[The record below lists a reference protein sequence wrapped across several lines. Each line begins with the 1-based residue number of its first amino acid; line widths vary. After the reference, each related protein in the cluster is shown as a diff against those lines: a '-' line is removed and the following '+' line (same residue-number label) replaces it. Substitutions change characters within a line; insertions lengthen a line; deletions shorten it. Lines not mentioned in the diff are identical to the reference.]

1 MTSRDNDVFE
11 ATTPGLPV
19 VRPQASGKF
28 FESLR
33 ARLPR
38 GALSALGV
46 AASLAVFSLAAY
58 ILGRTLSSLSYA
70 DLLNA
75 FRATSGGQILASLAL
90 SALSYLFLTGYDV
103 VALYHMRTRAPY
115 RVAALASFA
124 SYAISFNLGFPI
136 ITSAAVRYWIY
147 SRVALNALQVA
158 NITIFAGV
166 TFWLGMT
173 LVMGIGFIYG
183 ADALAALDGLPAVLH
198 IIPGVLI
205 LAGVFFYF
213 AWVTVD
219 RRSIRL
225 RGHALELPGFVPT
238 LAQFALGVADLCCAS
253 GALYVLLP
261 EGVPLDFVPF
271 VAVYVVACILG
282 VISHAPGGIG
292 VFEATMLHAIPAA
305 SHESVLASLLLF
317 RMIYYFIPFIVALA
331 LLGADEGARRWATLR
346 DAIARILEERSN

>member
-19 VRPQASGKF
+19 ARPQASGRF

-33 ARLPR
+33 ERLPR
-38 GALSALGV
+38 GVLGALGV
-46 AASLAVFSLAAY
+46 AASLAVFALAAY

-75 FRATSGGQILASLAL
+75 FRATSGAQILASLAL

-103 VALYHMRTRAPY
+103 VALHHMRTRAPY

-158 NITIFAGV
+158 NITVFAGV

-173 LVMGIGFIYG
+173 LVMGLGFIYG
-183 ADALAALDGLPAVLH
+183 A
-198 IIPGVLI
+198 
-205 LAGVFFYF
+205 
-213 AWVTVD
+213 
-219 RRSIRL
+219 
-225 RGHALELPGFVPT
+225 RGG
-238 LAQFALGVADLCCAS
+238 
-253 GALYVLLP
+253 
-261 EGVPLDFVPF
+261 
-271 VAVYVVACILG
+271 
-282 VISHAPGGIG
+282 
-292 VFEATMLHAIPAA
+292 
-305 SHESVLASLLLF
+305 
-317 RMIYYFIPFIVALA
+317 
-331 LLGADEGARRWATLR
+331 
-346 DAIARILEERSN
+346 